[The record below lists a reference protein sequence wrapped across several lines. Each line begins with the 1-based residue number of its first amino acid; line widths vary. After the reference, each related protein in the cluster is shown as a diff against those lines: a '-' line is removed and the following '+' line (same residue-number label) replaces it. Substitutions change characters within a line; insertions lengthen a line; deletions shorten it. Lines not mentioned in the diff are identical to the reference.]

1 MRLTEK
7 REEEEHRQF
16 QSVMRFRQTEN
27 GNREAL
33 CFSSKLK
40 KTKQT
45 KKNKEKPNKTKS
57 RLCFI
62 GNPYK
67 ELRF

>member
-1 MRLTEK
+1 MRLTET

-45 KKNKEKPNKTKS
+45 KKTKKNQIKQKADYA
-57 RLCFI
+57 L
-62 GNPYK
+62 
-67 ELRF
+67 